1 MPAHKKM
8 KIYRSEKYKKFIRSK
23 PCIICGKT
31 SQAHHVRRSY
41 FGAGMSIK
49 PSDFVCIPLCSE
61 CHKPETE
68 KDLFVELIIINLLM
82 EYIEGLKK

>member
-41 FGAGMSIK
+41 FGAGMGIK
-49 PSDFVCIPLCSE
+49 PSDFVCIPLCRE
-61 CHKPETE
+61 CHSPDTE
-68 KDLFVELIIINLLM
+68 KDLNVELIIINLLM
-82 EYIEGLKK
+82 EYIEAVKK